1 MLRTKVLLA
10 TLVAVCALSVTVAV
24 AAPVSMDPPVA
35 NSGNLVRTTLQP
47 DLTLKST
54 FSPELSPATTTAAA
68 NHHGYCRCSCGYPCE
83 TSADCGGASC
93 DPFISC
99 CMRGEPGPSTQ
110 IDFGKSTRAG
120 EEPAVNIQCK

>member
-1 MLRTKVLLA
+1 MLRTKVLL
-10 TLVAVCALSVTVAV
+10 TTVVAVCALFVTVAV

-54 FSPELSPATTTAAA
+54 LSPELSPVTAAA

-99 CMRGEPGPSTQ
+99 CMRRDPDPSTQ
-110 IDFGKSTRAG
+110 LGGGKSTRAG
-120 EEPAVNIQCK
+120 EEPAVNVQCK